1 MRLAKICTGEK
12 AANNTINCSPQLFF
26 KPFIMFF
33 IFEIPLLV
41 LILNKLFSCII
52 LNLQFEKQDII
63 AISQKK
69 NLELLETP
77 VKINR
82 KYLYFFILVKQ

>member
-1 MRLAKICTGEK
+1 
-12 AANNTINCSPQLFF
+12 
-26 KPFIMFF
+26 MFF
-33 IFEIPLLV
+33 IFEIPLLI